1 MFGERIRTLRKER
14 NMTLRDLAEK
24 LNIPFTTLGNYER
37 EDREPNVSTFLALSD
52 FFGVSIDYLTGNQK
66 GGKSGMTQNKFEV
79 RLLPFEVKLT
89 STAAETEIPEGVKL
103 IEAPEFWSESDDG
116 KSAVIAILDTG
127 IARNHPDLKDQI
139 IGGKNF
145 TDDYGGDD
153 SNFEDNNGHGTHVAG
168 TIAAK
173 RDSKGVIGVA
183 PSAKL
188 LILKV
193 LGGDGSGDYK
203 WISDA
208 IRYAADWKGANGETV
223 SVMNMS
229 LGGPADVPSLREAVK
244 YAVNEKNIPIVCA
257 AGNAGDNNL
266 ETFEYDYPAN
276 YNEVI
281 SVGAIDINKRIAPFT
296 NVNKEIDLVAP
307 GVNILSTYLNNQY
320 ARLSGTSMASPHVA
334 GALALI
340 KVQAERVFNRD
351 LTEAELYAQLVK
363 RTVPLEYSAVAVGN
377 GLVQLHYMDKY
388 RSLINFI
395 TTNFSE

>member
-1 MFGERIRTLRKER
+1 
-14 NMTLRDLAEK
+14 MTNCKQEGKIK
-24 LNIPFTTLGNYER
+24 LI
-37 EDREPNVSTFLALSD
+37 
-52 FFGVSIDYLTGNQK
+52 
-66 GGKSGMTQNKFEV
+66 
-79 RLLPFEVKLT
+79 PFEVE
-89 STAAETEIPEGVKL
+89 AELKTNSTEIPDGVDL
-103 IEAPEFWSESDDG
+103 IEAPEFWKESDEG
-116 KSAVIAILDTG
+116 KGSVIAILDTG

-145 TDDYGGDD
+145 TDDYNGND

-168 TIAAK
+168 TIAGK
-173 RDSKGVIGVA
+173 RDGKGVIGVA

-193 LGGDGSGDYK
+193 LGGDGSGDYS
-203 WISDA
+203 WITSA

-229 LGGPADVPSLREAVK
+229 LGGPADVPALHDAIK
-244 YAVNEKNIPIVCA
+244 YAVNEKNIPVVCA
-257 AGNAGDNNL
+257 AGNAGDDNL
-266 ETFEYDYPAN
+266 ETYEFDYPAS

-281 SVGAIDINKRIAPFT
+281 SVGAIDQNKRIAPFT
-296 NVNKEIDLVAP
+296 NVNLEIDLVAP

-334 GALALI
+334 GALALL
-340 KVQAERVFNRD
+340 KVYSERVFNRKM
-351 LTEAELYAQLVK
+351 TESELYAQLIK

-377 GLVQLHYMDKY
+377 GLIQLHYMDKY
-388 RSLINFI
+388 RELINFI

>member
-1 MFGERIRTLRKER
+1 MKT
-14 NMTLRDLAEK
+14 
-24 LNIPFTTLGNYER
+24 
-37 EDREPNVSTFLALSD
+37 
-52 FFGVSIDYLTGNQK
+52 
-66 GGKSGMTQNKFEV
+66 KFEV
-79 RLLPFEVKLT
+79 RLLPFEVEMT
-89 STAAETEIPEGVKL
+89 TTTAYAEIPEGVKL
-103 IEAPEFWSESDDG
+103 IEAPDFWKESDEG
-116 KSAVIAILDTG
+116 RTAVIAILDTG

-145 TDDYGGDD
+145 TNDYNGDD

-173 RDSKGVIGVA
+173 RDNKGVIGVA

-193 LGGDGSGDYK
+193 LGGDGSGDYN

-208 IRYAADWKGANGETV
+208 IRYAADWKGANGEKV

-229 LGGPADVPSLREAVK
+229 LGGPADVPALREAVK
-244 YAVNEKNIPIVCA
+244 YAVNEKNIPIVVA

-281 SVGAIDINKRIAPFT
+281 SVGAIDINKQIAPFT
-296 NVNKEIDLVAP
+296 NVNKEIDVVAP
-307 GVNILSTYLNNQY
+307 GVNVLSTYLNNQY
-320 ARLSGTSMASPHVA
+320 AKLSGTSMASPHIA

-351 LTEAELYAQLVK
+351 MTEAELYAQLIK

-395 TTNFSE
+395 TTNFGE